1 MTLYALAS
9 PGGAPGVTT
18 AALALALTWPGP
30 VVLAEC
36 DPAGGAVLPGLF
48 AAAAAPGPGLLTLA
62 GEVVPSAD
70 SITAAL
76 ASHLRALDDS
86 GQRVLLAGLAD
97 PRHAASLPALWPPLA
112 AALASWPADVL
123 ADCGRI
129 DEPSPLLAAA
139 ERILLVCRPTL
150 RQVAA
155 ARPRLAMLH
164 SLPAG
169 ASRAAILLTGP
180 GGYTARQVAAALGV
194 PVAATLPADPKTAAY
209 LSDGEG
215 TVRGLATRPLMRAA
229 AAAVRQL
236 TAPASHA
243 ALAGVLA
250 DKPVTGEMTG
260 S

>member
-18 AALALALTWPGP
+18 AALALALTWPRP

-48 AAAAAPGPGLLTLA
+48 AAAAAPGPGVLTLA
-62 GEVVPSAD
+62 GEAAPSPD
-70 SITAAL
+70 SITSAL
-76 ASHLRALDDS
+76 PGHLRQLDES
-86 GQRVLLAGLAD
+86 GQRVLLAGLSD
-97 PRHAASLPALWPPLA
+97 PRHAASLAAFWPPLA

-139 ERILLVCRPTL
+139 DRILLVCRPTL

-155 ARPRLAMLH
+155 ARPRLTMIAD
-164 SLPAG
+164 LPGPA
-169 ASRAAILLTGP
+169 RRRDILLTRA

-194 PVAATLPADPKTAAY
+194 PIAATLPSDPKTAAY

-229 AAAVRQL
+229 AAAARKL
-236 TAPASHA
+236 TVPAA
-243 ALAGVLA
+243 RPLTVVLA
-250 DKPVTGEMTG
+250 DEPVTGEMTG